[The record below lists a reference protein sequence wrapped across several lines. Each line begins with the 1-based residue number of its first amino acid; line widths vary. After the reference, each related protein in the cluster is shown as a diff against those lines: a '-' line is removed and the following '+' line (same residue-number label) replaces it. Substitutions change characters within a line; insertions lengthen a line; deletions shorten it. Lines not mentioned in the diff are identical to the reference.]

1 MRSWLYSVY
10 SDSSKH
16 YVSNPYPKKKERV
29 VISLRMKKN
38 EEIQRVFLRYREF
51 GIEQLREMD
60 GEEKDGLLYFKK
72 EVEIRENRFHYQFYL
87 VTEHQIFYYT
97 QYRITDY
104 IPDETM
110 DFVILADYHG
120 AEWVNGSVFYQ
131 IYPERFCNGRP
142 ELSVKDGEY
151 FYQGFPAKAVTP
163 WNTPAKSYEEAR
175 NVDFYGGD
183 LYGIIDKLDYLEELG
198 VNAIYLNPIFISPS
212 AHKYDSLDYF
222 KIEPHFGGEE
232 ALKQLTE
239 EMHHRGMKLVLDI
252 SINHTS
258 SDGIWFNK
266 SGEFYDKSIGAYHN
280 PQAPEREFYFFD
292 EKNGYDAWFGV
303 ETMPKLNYASDRLR
317 DVIYCEDNSVLKK
330 WINAPYQID
339 GWRFDVADCLARNQ
353 IVDVHGEMLEE
364 MRQHLKNLKSDVY
377 LVAEDWADCA
387 DDLQGN
393 RWDSTMNYYGCARP
407 VREFVGQQDLFL
419 SRHGELSKK
428 RSKMTAKQLS
438 SRITQF
444 LGKMPG
450 VIQHQMFNLLDSHD
464 VARLHN
470 DEQICMGDY
479 EAAVIMLFTLPGATS
494 VYYGDEIALSGGTEK
509 VEFCRNPMD
518 WEWQK
523 REEAIQRYEFYHQLI
538 SLKRKSEAL
547 RDGGFQV
554 ISEEGYTF
562 SYARFTG
569 QELIVVIASTDDKPS
584 EVRIPLGNYGFEN
597 AMVQEDALH
606 KPLEYTVGEEDITV
620 KVPPHTSFLIHFFKK
635 DLHHV

>member
-1 MRSWLYSVY
+1 MSSWLNSVY
-10 SDSSKH
+10 SDSTKH
-16 YVSNPYPKKKERV
+16 FVSNPYPKKNEKI
-29 VISLRMKKN
+29 VIALRMKKN
-38 EEIQRVFLRYREF
+38 EEIQHVFLRYREF
-51 GIEQLREMD
+51 GIEQLREME
-60 GEEKDGLLYFKK
+60 GEERDGLLYFKK
-72 EVEIRENRFHYQFYL
+72 EVELRESRFHYQFYL
-87 VTEHQIFYYT
+87 VTAQQIYYYT

-104 IPDETM
+104 IPDESA
-110 DFVILADYHG
+110 DFVILADYTC

-131 IYPERFCNGRP
+131 IFPERFCNGKP

-151 FYQGFPAKAVTP
+151 VYQGIPAKAVVP
-163 WNTPAKSYEEAR
+163 WNTPAKSYQETH
-175 NVDFYGGD
+175 NMDFYGGD
-183 LYGIIDKLDYLEELG
+183 LYGIIEKLDYLQELG
-198 VNAIYLNPIFISPS
+198 INAIYLNPIFVSPS
-212 AHKYDSLDYF
+212 VHKYDSLDYF

-232 ALKQLTE
+232 ALQLLTE
-239 EMHHRGMKLVLDI
+239 ELHRRDMKLVLDI

-258 SDGIWFNK
+258 SDGVWFNK
-266 SGEFYDKSIGAYHN
+266 SGEFYDRSIGAYHN
-280 PQAPEREFYFFD
+280 PKAQEREFYFFD
-292 EKNGYDAWFGV
+292 ENNEYDAWFGV

-317 DVIYCEDNSVLKK
+317 DMIYRDDNSVLKK
-330 WINAPYQID
+330 WINAPYRID

-364 MRQHLKNLKSDVY
+364 MREHLKKLKSDVY

-419 SRHGELSKK
+419 ARNGELSRK

-444 LGKMPG
+444 LGKLPG

-470 DEQICMGDY
+470 DEQICKGDY
-479 EAAVIMLFTLPGATS
+479 EAAVIMLFTLPGAAS
-494 VYYGDEIALSGGTEK
+494 VYYGDEIALSGGTEQ
-509 VEFCRNPMD
+509 VEYCRNPMD

-523 REEAIQRYEFYHQLI
+523 REEAVQRREFYRQLI
-538 SLKRKSEAL
+538 SLKRNSEAL

-562 SYARFTG
+562 SYARFAG
-569 QELIVVIASTDDKPS
+569 QELVVVIASTDDNPS
-584 EVRIPLGNYGFEN
+584 EVFIPFGNYGFEN
-597 AMVQEDALH
+597 VMEQEDVLH
-606 KPLEYTVGEEDITV
+606 KPLEYTVMEEGVTV
-620 KVPPHTSFLIHFFKK
+620 KVPPHTSFLIRFIKK
-635 DLHHV
+635 DLHRA